1 MPPAASF
8 PPISSRKKAAD
19 CRLQLPSATAMRIST
34 LLPAIAA
41 ALICG
46 VVIVVQ
52 LGRNRSL
59 DQRLESLRPDVSK
72 ASKDRLSPNDDTRPP
87 ARLSN
92 KRQNENETPAPGTP
106 EFEERVA
113 RATQQMKK
121 MISGFGDIQE
131 SPTAFFSALPGV
143 IKVIADLGLE
153 EAIAV
158 ADRLGSSG
166 PLFPPAD
173 GNSIARLMIYLLAS
187 EQDPL
192 RILERKDLNLDSP
205 MGGLEV
211 SIFGQL
217 ATRDPDAAMQWL
229 DAQSI
234 GEGPKT
240 AYQRQIAFG
249 LLAHDPRRGLDY
261 LIENPAAFP
270 RSGMGQTIADIPIP
284 DTARAGLIEALPD
297 PRYAEFRPAISKI
310 LMRSSLATASVAA
323 LREQSAALQFSNDEV
338 AAFLRENPSVLMQR
352 DPAAATAWMKEAL
365 PAGEFSKT
373 MASAIRSWTEQDFNA
388 AATHL
393 GTMDRG
399 PMRDQSIKEFAE
411 VVARMEPESAA
422 TWAREIG
429 DPSLRK
435 STLFTVARIWKSKDA
450 QAAASWMKKQGI
462 EPEIESHSGLQSTSD
477 KNPD

>member
-1 MPPAASF
+1 M
-8 PPISSRKKAAD
+8 K
-19 CRLQLPSATAMRIST
+19 TST

-46 VVIVVQ
+46 AVIVGQ

-59 DQRLESLRPDVSK
+59 DQRLESLRPDASR
-72 ASKDRLSPNDDTRPP
+72 ASKDRLPPNDDLRPA

-92 KRQNENETPAPGTP
+92 KRKNISETPAPGTP

-113 RATQQMKK
+113 RAAQEMTAMLSKLGN
-121 MISGFGDIQE
+121 MQE
-131 SPTAFFSALPGV
+131 SPAAFFRALPGV

-173 GNSIARLMIYLLAS
+173 GNATARLMIYLLAS

-205 MGGLEV
+205 MGGLQV
-211 SIFGQL
+211 SIFGQF
-217 ATRDPDAAMQWL
+217 AMRDPDAAMQWL

-240 AYQRQIAFG
+240 AYQRQVAFG

-261 LIENPAAFP
+261 LIENPTAFP
-270 RSGMGQTIADIPIP
+270 RSGMGQTIAVIPMP
-284 DTARAGLIEALPD
+284 DTARADLIEALPD

-310 LMRSSLATASVAA
+310 LMRSSLNTASVAA
-323 LREQSAALQFSNDEV
+323 LREQSAALQLSDDEV

-352 DPAAATAWMKEAL
+352 DPAAATTWMKEAL
-365 PAGEFSKT
+365 PAGDFPKT
-373 MASAIRSWTEQDFNA
+373 MASAIRRWTEQDFNA
-388 AATHL
+388 AAKHI
-393 GTMDRG
+393 GTMERG
-399 PMRDQSIKEFAE
+399 PVRDESIKEFAG
-411 VVARMEPESAA
+411 VVAKMEPPSAA
-422 TWAREIG
+422 RWALEIEDPTLRHAALREVGEIWLNLDPAAARE
-429 DPSLRK
+429 
-435 STLFTVARIWKSKDA
+435 
-450 QAAASWMKKQGI
+450 WMKTQGI
-462 EPEIESHSGLQSTSD
+462 PETES
-477 KNPD
+477 P

>member
-1 MPPAASF
+1 M
-8 PPISSRKKAAD
+8 K
-19 CRLQLPSATAMRIST
+19 IST

-41 ALICG
+41 TLICG
-46 VVIVVQ
+46 AVIFVQ

-59 DQRLESLRPDVSK
+59 DQRLESLRPDASTV
-72 ASKDRLSPNDDTRPP
+72 SKDRLPPNDDTRPA

-92 KRQNENETPAPGTP
+92 KRKNIGEIPAPGTP

-113 RATQQMKK
+113 RATQEMKQ

-131 SPTAFFSALPGV
+131 SPAAFFGALPGV
-143 IKVIADLGLE
+143 IKVISDLGLE

-173 GNSIARLMIYLLAS
+173 GNSTARLMIYLLAS

-205 MGGLEV
+205 MGGLQV

-217 ATRDPDAAMQWL
+217 ATRDPDGAKQWL

-234 GEGPKT
+234 GEGSKT

-261 LIENPAAFP
+261 LIENPTAFP
-270 RSGMGQTIADIPIP
+270 RSGMGQIIADIPMP
-284 DTARAGLIEALPD
+284 DTAKADLIEALPD

-310 LMRSSLATASVAA
+310 LMRSSLNTASVAA
-323 LREQSAALQFSNDEV
+323 LREQSAALQLSDDQV
-338 AAFLRENPSVLMQR
+338 ATFLRENPSILLQR
-352 DPAAATAWMKEAL
+352 DPAAATAWIKEAL
-365 PAGEFSKT
+365 PAGDFSKT

-388 AATHL
+388 AANYL
-393 GTMDRG
+393 GTMERG
-399 PMRDQSIKEFAE
+399 PVRDQSIKEFAN
-411 VVARMEPESAA
+411 VVAKMEPPSAARWALEIEDPTLRQAALREVGASWLNLDPTAARHWMKTQGIPEPES
-422 TWAREIG
+422 
-429 DPSLRK
+429 P
-435 STLFTVARIWKSKDA
+435 
-450 QAAASWMKKQGI
+450 
-462 EPEIESHSGLQSTSD
+462 
-477 KNPD
+477 

>member
-1 MPPAASF
+1 M
-8 PPISSRKKAAD
+8 K
-19 CRLQLPSATAMRIST
+19 IST

-41 ALICG
+41 TLICG

-52 LGRNRSL
+52 LGRNRTL
-59 DQRLESLRPDVSK
+59 DQRLESLRPDAAV
-72 ASKDRLSPNDDTRPP
+72 ALTDGLSRQEATRPA

-92 KRQNENETPAPGTP
+92 KRQNENKTSAPGTP

-113 RATQQMKK
+113 RATQQMKE
-121 MISGFGDIQE
+121 MISGIGDIQE
-131 SPTAFFSALPGV
+131 SPAAFFGALPGV

-173 GNSIARLMIYLLAS
+173 GNSTARLMIYLLAS

-205 MGGLEV
+205 MGGLQV

-217 ATRDPDAAMQWL
+217 AMRNPDAAMQWL

-261 LIENPAAFP
+261 LIENPAALP

-297 PRYAEFRPAISKI
+297 PHYAEFRPAISKV

-323 LREQSAALQFSNDEV
+323 LREQSAALQLSDDEV

-352 DPAAATAWMKEAL
+352 DPAAATTWMKEAL

-373 MASAIRSWTEQDFNA
+373 MSSAIRSWTEQDFNA
-388 AATHL
+388 AAKHL
-393 GTMDRG
+393 GTMERG
-399 PMRDQSIKEFAE
+399 TVRDQSIKEFTS
-411 VVARMEPESAA
+411 VVAKMEPPSAARWALEIEDPTLRQAALREVGESWLNLDPAAARDWMKTQGVPDPAAAQPEPES
-422 TWAREIG
+422 
-429 DPSLRK
+429 P
-435 STLFTVARIWKSKDA
+435 
-450 QAAASWMKKQGI
+450 
-462 EPEIESHSGLQSTSD
+462 
-477 KNPD
+477 

>member
-1 MPPAASF
+1 
-8 PPISSRKKAAD
+8 
-19 CRLQLPSATAMRIST
+19 MRIST
-34 LLPAIAA
+34 LFPAIAA

-46 VVIVVQ
+46 AVIVVQ

-59 DQRLESLRPDVSK
+59 DQRLESLRPDASR
-72 ASKDRLSPNDDTRPP
+72 ASKDRLPPSDDTRPP
-87 ARLSN
+87 ASLSN
-92 KRQNENETPAPGTP
+92 KRLNKNETHAPGTP

-113 RATQQMKK
+113 RAAREMKE
-121 MISGFGDIQE
+121 MISGIGDMQE
-131 SPTAFFSALPGV
+131 SPAAFFRALPGV
-143 IKVIADLGLE
+143 IKVIGDLGLE

-173 GNSIARLMIYLLAS
+173 GNSTARLMIYLLAS
-187 EQDPL
+187 EKDPL

-205 MGGLEV
+205 MGGLQV

-217 ATRDPDAAMQWL
+217 AMRDPAAAMQWL
-229 DAQSI
+229 DTQSI

-261 LIENPAAFP
+261 LLENPAAFP
-270 RSGMGQTIADIPIP
+270 RSGMGQTIADIPMP
-284 DTARAGLIEALPD
+284 DTAKADLAAALPD

-310 LMRSSLATASVAA
+310 LMRSSLNTASVAA
-323 LREQSAALQFSNDEV
+323 LREQSAALQLSDDEI

-365 PAGEFSKT
+365 PAGDLPKT
-373 MASAIRSWTEQDFNA
+373 IASAIRSWTEQDFNA
-388 AATHL
+388 AANHL

-399 PMRDQSIKEFAE
+399 PTRDESIKEFAG
-411 VVARMEPESAA
+411 VVAKMEPPSAA
-422 TWAREIG
+422 RWALEIE
-429 DPSLRK
+429 DPTLR
-435 STLFTVARIWKSKDA
+435 
-450 QAAASWMKKQGI
+450 QAALREVGESWLNLDPAAAHEWMKTQGI
-462 EPEIESHSGLQSTSD
+462 PETES
-477 KNPD
+477 P